1 MPSDDLPAHHELING
16 IRDQLPLLLGV
27 FPLGLIFGALS
38 LSAGL
43 SPLATQGL
51 SFFVFAGSAQFVTIT
66 LVADG
71 TPAPLIVLT
80 IFIVNLRHALYSATF
95 APKLRHLK
103 RSWRIAISWLL
114 TDEAFAVASLRY
126 SRERGPKDHWYTFG
140 TGLTLWVSWQ
150 VSTALGIALG
160 AAIPPSWGLEFALPL
175 TMMALLSP
183 RLTDRPSWASAI
195 SAGIAAVL
203 LAGMPFKLNL
213 LLSALLGILTGW
225 FLEQRQMHAREVAQN
240 A

>member
-1 MPSDDLPAHHELING
+1 
-16 IRDQLPLLLGV
+16 
-27 FPLGLIFGALS
+27 
-38 LSAGL
+38 
-43 SPLATQGL
+43 
-51 SFFVFAGSAQFVTIT
+51 
-66 LVADG
+66 
-71 TPAPLIVLT
+71 
-80 IFIVNLRHALYSATF
+80 
-95 APKLRHLK
+95 
-103 RSWRIAISWLL
+103 
-114 TDEAFAVASLRY
+114 
-126 SRERGPKDHWYTFG
+126 
-140 TGLTLWVSWQ
+140 LWVSWQ